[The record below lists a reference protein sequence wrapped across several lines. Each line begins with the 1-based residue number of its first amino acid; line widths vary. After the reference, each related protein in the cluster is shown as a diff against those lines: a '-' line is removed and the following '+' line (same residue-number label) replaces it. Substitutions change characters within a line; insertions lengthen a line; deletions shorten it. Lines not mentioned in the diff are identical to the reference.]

1 MGVIRH
7 NLNNLRGE
15 KMVTKEEVFSNLTIK
30 QDAGVPFNRTNPV
43 PLDKHSI
50 FASKDDAVS
59 YATLSATA
67 YPG

>member
-1 MGVIRH
+1 
-7 NLNNLRGE
+7 
-15 KMVTKEEVFSNLTIK
+15 MVTKEEVFSNLTIK

-50 FASKDDAVS
+50 FASKADAIS